1 MGKRF
6 DVEVRITAIVTIS
19 SFLLYSKVR
28 TIPSRFLLVMKW
40 MDAHDFWD
48 VCRPSVPSV
57 PRART
62 RSMILS
68 EPSGSKR
75 DDWEEICAIS
85 KHFYAAY
92 RTHQAKTVQ
101 PQNSFINNSY
111 T

>member
-6 DVEVRITAIVTIS
+6 DVEVHIRAIVTIS

-57 PRART
+57 HVFEPGLRGDLEAIGFQVNPYDPCVANRIVKNRQHTVIWHVDDLKSTRAN
-62 RSMILS
+62 
-68 EPSGSKR
+68 K
-75 DDWEEICAIS
+75 
-85 KHFYAAY
+85 
-92 RTHQAKTVQ
+92 
-101 PQNSFINNSY
+101 
-111 T
+111 